1 MGSAAIAWLLLLPAT
16 TLCSR
21 LNVPRVLLPHSEAR
35 PAFPLQAESGCYS
48 WVSTRPDAV
57 LVTTPGPG
65 CSDTAVSAN
74 VVGTNRSYSTAEI
87 SGPVRRCLQEIQAV
101 ANSGGKVAAM
111 IMAEDA
117 RTGLLLRADVI
128 LDNIASLRIVTKT
141 HELLL
146 EETPEK
152 FETRAYD
159 DQGNEFSTLKGVAFQ
174 WWVEGVGLAKVG
186 YGNVV
191 RGCSPDST
199 VESDLNLVVGK

>member
-1 MGSAAIAWLLLLPAT
+1 MA
-16 TLCSR
+16 
-21 LNVPRVLLPHSEAR
+21 
-35 PAFPLQAESGCYS
+35 
-48 WVSTRPDAV
+48 D
-57 LVTTPGPG
+57 
-65 CSDTAVSAN
+65 
-74 VVGTNRSYSTAEI
+74 
-87 SGPVRRCLQEIQAV
+87 
-101 ANSGGKVAAM
+101 SGGKVAAM

-174 WWVEGVGLAKVG
+174 WLVEGNGIAKVG
-186 YGNVV
+186 YRKIVHGFL
-191 RGCSPDST
+191 PDST
-199 VESDLNLVVGK
+199 D